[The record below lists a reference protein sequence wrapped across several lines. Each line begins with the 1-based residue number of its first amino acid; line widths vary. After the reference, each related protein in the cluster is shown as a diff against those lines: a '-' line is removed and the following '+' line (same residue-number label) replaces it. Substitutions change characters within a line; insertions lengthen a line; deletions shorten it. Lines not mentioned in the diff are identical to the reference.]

1 MNLEERVER
10 LEMELGHQQRTN
22 ERLNQSMAEQ
32 SLEILRMGRAIEQ
45 LVQQIEEMGIE
56 TQDDDAVPEIG
67 DEKPPH
73 Y

>member
-1 MNLEERVER
+1 MNWEERIER
-10 LEMELGHQQRTN
+10 LEMELSHQERTN
-22 ERLNQSMAEQ
+22 ERMNQAMAEQ

-45 LVQQIEEMGIE
+45 LIQRFDELGSG
-56 TQDDDAVPEIG
+56 TQDDELETDIR